1 MISDRPASECTANR
15 TPTPRAAR
23 NVVKGESS
31 LGGVAGRTN
40 TIATSRGPGLISA
53 ARESAHFSEK
63 YGPIGNPTDRCAVI
77 RTVPN
82 LLWYTAPTGMSASML
97 TNSVPAK
104 RTDSFSARSA
114 SNIGVVRYSVFE
126 PRTESDVQ
134 MGKQSSSSPER
145 RSFLTSL
152 NAGVASLAAMAF
164 GGVAAAQVKLTATSR
179 WEPARHEKDDWF
191 DQTCQAE
198 WR

>member
-53 ARESAHFSEK
+53 ERESAHFSEK

-82 LLWYTAPTGMSASML
+82 LLWLRESGHARQKSHQIGGGTVGSA
-97 TNSVPAK
+97 VPWWSG
-104 RTDSFSARSA
+104 T
-114 SNIGVVRYSVFE
+114 
-126 PRTESDVQ
+126 
-134 MGKQSSSSPER
+134 
-145 RSFLTSL
+145 
-152 NAGVASLAAMAF
+152 
-164 GGVAAAQVKLTATSR
+164 AAA
-179 WEPARHEKDDWF
+179 PGNPGGG
-191 DQTCQAE
+191 
-198 WR
+198 